1 MPKKA
6 EYIKKALKRGEEEEM
21 RMRLALA
28 LVLSVVFAGCMS
40 QDVPQAHRGR
50 MFDRTGLGAM
60 YVGGNGFTGKI
71 LNPGTYWTGMYDEV
85 RMVDCSQNTVNETLN
100 SLTKD
105 GVQFGLDVYVTYSI
119 NCSDKAITNIFGVL
133 GPDGQDGRT
142 ITPDKVYKVYIR
154 PALGEAVRESVSP
167 YRANDINERREKIL
181 ADISTRFRKSMTE
194 PEREVVAL
202 QDLVLSNM
210 DYPDEMDHANN
221 DRAVQAVLREKAIA
235 ERERVEAEIITA
247 ETRQRLAEQEG
258 MVTAAKIDQIGAAL
272 RRNPEFLQYQ
282 MQEMMPEI
290 YTKAGS
296 QGNMIITAPA
306 PSVLVTPRERQPAAQ
321 Q

>member
-1 MPKKA
+1 MFRRRIVA
-6 EYIKKALKRGEEEEM
+6 RCLTGTGA
-21 RMRLALA
+21 A
-28 LVLSVVFAGCMS
+28 AGY
-40 QDVPQAHRGR
+40 A
-50 MFDRTGLGAM
+50 
-60 YVGGNGFTGKI
+60 GGGGFTGKI

-105 GVQFGLDVYVTYSI
+105 GVQFGLDVYITYSI
-119 NCSDKAITNIFGVL
+119 NCSDKAITKVLGVL
-133 GPDGQDGRT
+133 SPDDEDGLT
-142 ITPDKVYKVYIR
+142 ITPDKVYKVFVR
-154 PALGEAVRESVSP
+154 PAIGEAVRESVSP
-167 YRANDINERREKIL
+167 YRANDINDQREKIL
-181 ADISTRFRKSMTE
+181 ADISARFRKSMAE
-194 PEREVVAL
+194 PEREVVSL

-221 DRAVQAVLREKAIA
+221 ERAVQAVLREKAIA

-258 MVTAAKIDQIGAAL
+258 LVTAAKIDQVGAAL

-282 MQEMMPEI
+282 MQELMPSI
-290 YTKAGS
+290 YEKAGAH
-296 QGNMIITAPA
+296 GNMVITAPT
-306 PSVLVTPRERQPAAQ
+306 PSVFVTPRPQPAAQ